1 MLEPKK
7 LLRIV
12 LDNKLKLDKHVEN
25 IFRKQANDV

>member
-1 MLEPKK
+1 MFEPKK

-12 LDNKLKLDKHVEN
+12 LDNKLKLDKYVEN